1 MTIQKTVEIPASR
14 RLTIEVPRE
23 VPLGRVV
30 LTFTPKPAKSVKTK
44 STKTKSTKPEKPHW
58 TPEPPLPRVHTL
70 EEAIAQAEAQAARRL
85 ADPSIPLFNGMWG
98 CLKDSKAFE
107 GDPVA
112 IQREMRDEWPD

>member
-1 MTIQKTVEIPASR
+1 MTIQQTIDIPLDR
-14 RLTIEVPRE
+14 KIHLDLTLPESVPFGKSE
-23 VPLGRVV
+23 LV
-30 LTFTPKPAKSVKTK
+30 LEFKSAE
-44 STKTKSTKPEKPHW
+44 PEKPRW

-70 EEAIAQAEAQAARRL
+70 EEAIAQAEAQAARRR

-98 CLKDSKAFE
+98 CLKDSKAFD

>member
-1 MTIQKTVEIPASR
+1 MTIEQTVDIPASH

-23 VPLGRVV
+23 VPAGPVI
-30 LTFTPKPAKSVKTK
+30 LTFTPKSA
-44 STKTKSTKPEKPHW
+44 EKPHW

-70 EEAIAQAEAQAARRL
+70 EEAIAQAEAQAARRR

-98 CLKDSKAFE
+98 CLKDSKTFD

>member
-1 MTIQKTVEIPASR
+1 MNIQRTVEIPASR
-14 RLTIEVPRE
+14 KLTIDVPRE

-30 LTFTPKPAKSVKTK
+30 LTFTPKPKSVKTESAKQEK
-44 STKTKSTKPEKPHW
+44 SHW
-58 TPEPPLPRVHTL
+58 TPEPRLPRVHTI